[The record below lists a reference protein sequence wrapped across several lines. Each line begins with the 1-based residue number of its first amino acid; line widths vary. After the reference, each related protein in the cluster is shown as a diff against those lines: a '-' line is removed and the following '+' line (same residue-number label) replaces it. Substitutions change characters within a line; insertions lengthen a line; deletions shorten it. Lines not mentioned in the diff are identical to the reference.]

1 MNMHNRDILPD
12 KPTQLRWAEPGDID
26 ALLELYTLFFME
38 SGYVGSIELDL
49 EKAREY
55 LNRAI
60 ANGHLYIIAK
70 VGAEIA
76 GMMCFELDYNYT
88 KKPIA
93 VMGEIYARE
102 KYRGTG
108 LGRAL
113 VISAFNAAQMAGA
126 TCMHIPITSQHRNV
140 PTLVNLFKKY
150 GAEEIGV
157 ILRKVF

>member
-1 MNMHNRDILPD
+1 
-12 KPTQLRWAEPGDID
+12 LRWAEPGDVD
-26 ALLELYTLFFME
+26 ALLELYTLFFLE
-38 SGYVGSIELDL
+38 SGYTGAIELDL

-55 LNRAI
+55 LTRAM
-60 ANGHLYIIAK
+60 AAGHCYIIAK
-70 VGAEIA
+70 VGDEIA
-76 GMMCFELDYNYT
+76 GMMCFEIDDNYT

-113 VISAFNAAQMAGA
+113 VISAFTAAQAAGA
-126 TCMHIPITSQHRNV
+126 TCMHIPITSQHKNV

-157 ILRKVF
+157 IMRKVF